1 MQQTPQAT
9 GSGITLRPHQVEAVD
24 RIVAG
29 LSLPASGTMP
39 AGGLRGQVH
48 MATGTGKTI
57 TAAVAALRLCPNGV
71 IGVLVP
77 TLDLLTQTIEAW
89 RRAGHHGPAV
99 AVCSLGADPLL
110 EALGVRCTTNPTQL
124 ALWASTGPMLVFATY
139 ASLAG
144 QGLIDDQDDEED
156 SSDSAAPG
164 VLERALRGSYGQ
176 KMAPFDLVVI
186 DEAHR
191 TSGDGSKAW
200 AGIHDQTRCP
210 AARRLYM
217 TATPRLWEA
226 APRTTDGEK
235 ADGGEPGAADA
246 PGGEVLGGRLVASM
260 DDTTLYGPV
269 LHETGLMESVERG
282 ILARFEVD
290 VLEIRDPSPLAED
303 ASMEEQRGRRLAA
316 LQAALLKH
324 ADETGV
330 RSYMTFHSRTLDA
343 MAFARA
349 MPETAARLHAA
360 DPAAYPARVGAE
372 WLSGEHAA
380 THRRDVLTRYANG
393 IDAEGWVTELGF
405 LASCRVLGEGV
416 DIRGTRGVGA
426 VVFADTRSSPV
437 EIVQIIGRALRQEP
451 GDGKVSRIIVPVF
464 LEPGEDPGDMMA
476 SSSYTGLVA
485 ILQGLRAHD
494 DRVIER
500 MALPTTTARGQITS
514 VLALDPQAPAAQHD
528 DQDHEERG
536 EDDGQGEERE
546 PAAAGT
552 EDAGGE
558 KQGGAEGD
566 ESEENQGD
574 EEDGAAPGIAPVT
587 TPLLRFSLP
596 RDPQAVALFLR
607 TRVLR
612 PDSEVWLT
620 GYNTLRTWAREH
632 GHARVPSDA
641 TVKSGDGG
649 TYGLGTWVSE
659 QRRAFKAGTLKAWR
673 VDLLNEVGMVWSVGD
688 AGFWRNLS
696 AARSYYAVHST
707 LACPRNAVWDGV
719 ALGQWISNLRRPGGL
734 GTDPVRAEERRKA
747 LEAIDPEWNPT
758 GWPVDWQR
766 HYAAARVL
774 LAEEQ
779 GGVEL
784 LPGVTVNGVDV
795 GTWTTRQTDPAIWDT
810 LMPEQR
816 ERLEALGLTRRT
828 DTAPATTAAGKSGKG
843 TAFERGITALTQYA
857 AREGRVAVPRTHIEE
872 TPHGPVRLGTWISNT
887 RTRRNKLTDQQREQ
901 LAALGIDWATT

>member
-1 MQQTPQAT
+1 MQQTPQANR
-9 GSGITLRPHQVEAVD
+9 SGITLRPHQVEAVD
-24 RIVAG
+24 RIVSG
-29 LSLPASGTMP
+29 LSLPADGTMP
-39 AGGLRGQVH
+39 VGGLRGQVH

-57 TAAVAALRLCPNGV
+57 TAAVAAMRLCPNGM

-89 RRAGHHGPAV
+89 RRTGHIGPAI

-124 ALWASTGPMLVFATY
+124 ALWASSGPMLVFATY

-144 QGLIDDQDDEED
+144 QGLADDQDDQD
-156 SSDSAAPG
+156 ATAPG
-164 VLERALRGSYGQ
+164 ALERALRGSYGQ
-176 KMAPFDLVVI
+176 KMAPFDLVVV

-200 AGIHDQTRCP
+200 AGIHDQARFP

-226 APRTTDGEK
+226 GPRTAEEG
-235 ADGGEPGAADA
+235 ADGAQLGAADV
-246 PGGEVLGGRLVASM
+246 PGGGEVLGGRLVASM
-260 DDTTLYGPV
+260 DDTELYGPV

-290 VLEIRDPSPLAED
+290 VLEIRDPAPLSED
-303 ASMEEQRGRRLAA
+303 ASMEERRGRRLAA

-343 MAFARA
+343 MSFARA

-360 DPAAYPARVGAE
+360 DPAAYPARVGSD
-372 WLSGEHAA
+372 WLSGEHPA
-380 THRRDVLTRYANG
+380 THRRDVLTRYADG

-416 DIRGTRGVGA
+416 DIRGKRGVGA

-451 GDGKVSRIIVPVF
+451 GDGKISRILVPVF
-464 LEPGEDPGDMMA
+464 LEPGEDPADMMA
-476 SSSYTGLVA
+476 SSSYRGLVA

-514 VLALDPQAPAAQHD
+514 VLALDPQAPPAQD
-528 DQDHEERG
+528 GEQLG
-536 EDDGQGEERE
+536 EDDGQDQDGEPE

-552 EDAGGE
+552 DDEGGHE
-558 KQGGAEGD
+558 QGGVEEG
-566 ESEENQGD
+566 EEDQGD
-574 EEDGAAPGIAPVT
+574 EDDAAPGIAPVT

-612 PDSEVWLT
+612 PDSEIWLT
-620 GYNTLRTWAREH
+620 GYNTLRTWAGEH
-632 GHARVPSDA
+632 GNARVPSET
-641 TVKSGDGG
+641 TVKVGDDG
-649 TYGLGTWVSE
+649 TYALGSWVSE

-688 AGFWRNLS
+688 AGFWKSLG
-696 AARSYYAVHST
+696 AARSYYAAHST
-707 LACPRNAVWDGV
+707 LACPKNTVWDGV
-719 ALGQWISNLRRPGGL
+719 AVGQWLSNLRRRGGL
-734 GTDPVRAEERRKA
+734 GTDPVRADERRRA

-758 GWPVDWQR
+758 QWPVDWQR

-779 GGVEL
+779 GPADV

-795 GTWTTRQTDPAIWDT
+795 GTWTTRQTDPTVWDA
-810 LMPEQR
+810 LGPEQR
-816 ERLEALGLTRRT
+816 ERLEALGLKRRT
-828 DTAPATTAAGKSGKG
+828 ETAPARKG
-843 TAFERGITALTQYA
+843 GAFERGIAALTQYA
-857 AREGRVAVPRTHIEE
+857 AREGRVVVPRTHVEHLQE
-872 TPHGPVRLGTWISNT
+872 GPVALGTWVSNT
-887 RTRRNKLTDQQREQ
+887 RSRRAKLSTEQREQ
-901 LAALGIDWATT
+901 LAALGVDWATAT

>member
-1 MQQTPQAT
+1 MQQSPQAN
-9 GSGITLRPHQVEAVD
+9 GSGITLRPHQVEGVD

-29 LSLPASGTMP
+29 LSLPADGALP
-39 AGGLRGQVH
+39 VGGLRGQVH

-89 RRAGHHGPAV
+89 RRAGHQGPAV

-110 EALGVRCTTNPTQL
+110 EALGVRCTTNPTKL
-124 ALWASTGPMLVFATY
+124 ALWASSGPLLVFATY

-144 QGLIDDQDDEED
+144 QGLIDDQDDTPD
-156 SSDSAAPG
+156 ATAPG

-176 KMAPFDLVVI
+176 QMAPFDLLVV

-200 AGIHDQTRCP
+200 ASVHHQDRIP

-226 APRTTDGEK
+226 GPRTTEEET
-235 ADGGEPGAADA
+235 DGGQPGAADA
-246 PGGEVLGGRLVASM
+246 PDGGEVLGGRLVASM
-260 DDTTLYGPV
+260 DDVDLYGPV

-303 ASMEEQRGRRLAA
+303 ASMEERRGRRLAA

-349 MPETAARLHAA
+349 MPETAARLHAS

-372 WLSGEHAA
+372 YLCGEHPA
-380 THRRDVLTRYANG
+380 THRRDVLTRYADG
-393 IDAEGWVTELGF
+393 LDAEGWVCELGF

-416 DIRGTRGVGA
+416 DIRGKRGVGA

-451 GDGKVSRIIVPVF
+451 GDGKVSRILVPVF

-476 SSSYTGLVA
+476 SSSYRGLVA

-514 VLALDPQAPAAQHD
+514 VLALDPQAPPAKHD
-528 DQDHEERG
+528 DQDDEEHG
-536 EDDGQGEERE
+536 EDEGQEQDGERE

-552 EDAGGE
+552 DDDGDQEEGGLEDDKGE
-558 KQGGAEGD
+558 ED
-566 ESEENQGD
+566 QGD

-596 RDPQAVALFLR
+596 RDPEAVALFLR

-612 PDSEVWLT
+612 PDSEIWLT
-620 GYNTLRTWAREH
+620 GYNTLRTWARAH
-632 GHARVPSDA
+632 GHARVPSDT
-641 TVKSGDGG
+641 TVKSGDDGD
-649 TYGLGTWVSE
+649 TYALGTWVSE

-673 VDLLNEVGMVWSVGD
+673 TDLLNEVGMVWSVGD
-688 AGFWRNLS
+688 AGFWKNLN
-696 AARSYYAVHST
+696 AARAYYAVHST
-707 LACPRNAVWDGV
+707 LACPRNTVWDGV
-719 ALGQWISNLRRPGGL
+719 ALGQWVSNLRRPGGL
-734 GTDPVRAEERRKA
+734 GTDPVRAEERRRA

-766 HYAAARVL
+766 HYAATRHL

-795 GTWTTRQTDPAIWDT
+795 GTWTTRQTDPDVWDT
-810 LMPEQR
+810 LLPEQR
-816 ERLEALGLTRRT
+816 ERLEALGLRRT
-828 DTAPATTAAGKSGKG
+828 DTAPATAAAGKGGKG

-857 AREGRVAVPRTHIEE
+857 AREGRVAVPRAHVEE

-887 RTRRNKLTDQQREQ
+887 RSRRTKLSTEQREQ
-901 LAALGIDWATT
+901 LAALGIDWATAT